1 MDTVGIRICVLQ
13 PVTTDWARDV
23 ESEELMG
30 RNQAAGKP
38 RRGISP
44 PFNVLE
50 KRKERR
56 RKRRGR
62 R

>member
-1 MDTVGIRICVLQ
+1 MLQ